1 MIYTERTVK
10 IRNGSASIDS
20 PIILY
25 RGDKDVEILFK
36 IVDSKFKFSNEK
48 GNYIIDT
55 GAKFGQLAVDLPDGS
70 DLFTDLVE
78 CIDGEV
84 IFKISG
90 EMIDELHEVGFYS
103 FHIRLFNDDKTSRVT
118 IPQVM
123 EGIEIR
129 EPIVIEGDDYG
140 EVAMVNYGKVDE
152 AVIENEQATFLDE
165 NGNLN
170 IEWKKGDI
178 ISSLR
183 LNQMV
188 GYIND
193 HAVPGEQ
200 GPQGE
205 KGEQGPQGEKGEQ
218 GPKGEDGKTPVIGVD
233 YFTTADKNE
242 MLNGY
247 ATESFVNNAIANAQ
261 LGGDQGGINLNGLVA
276 KNEVG
281 NASQILFN
289 DGESFQTKLDAGVL
303 KGEKGEKGEKGDQ
316 GIQGEKGEK
325 GDDGYTPVKGVDYF
339 TTADIEEMLSGYA
352 TEKFVSNSIANA
364 QLGDVDTSI
373 FVTQDD
379 LYIDIP
385 DDSYDTNSTMLANEP
400 ITVAEYNH
408 VLYTNRL
415 TYTSY
420 NEERPVKGQ
429 QGCLIGVM
437 PPVFDKAV
445 TIYSVEL
452 VQYGGTDP
460 NAAQFII
467 YDVAKK
473 IPENEMNYVYVFTKK
488 KVVGEGNY
496 VKADKLTTISFSEGV
511 VVQPGEMLC
520 AVTPV
525 KALGYCAVDPDVNFK
540 AYVYGYN
547 INTIT
552 PDTETFELV
561 LATSNAWQGAYT
573 VTYEEGAIGGDTTVS
588 VTSVSLNIHD
598 ATMNIGDTTTLIA
611 TVEPSDAT
619 DTSVNWSVDN
629 SNVTVNSNGVVT
641 AMNAG
646 SSVVTVTTNDGNKTD
661 TCNITVNAAQEPETP
676 QVTYTITNN
685 LSNATNSNK
694 NTTINKNSAYI
705 GTITANSGY
714 EISNVTVVMGG
725 NDITSSVYTNNRI
738 NIPSV
743 TGNIVITVSTTV
755 KEISTTR
762 RKITEVVPE
771 MILDIRSL
779 KNNINSG
786 NEFGVRNARR
796 GDTINKY
803 FVMTV
808 DDIGRQFFD
817 VADTLSSIGFYPA
830 LALKMESMNGV
841 GPTGITWDELRQ
853 LQDIGFEICFH
864 GMLHSHTPAGTAPNN
879 DDIMIADIA
888 QFKSLCQQNGIKIC
902 GYCGPNHYPL
912 PVDAFKEFEWARSA
926 YGITSYGWNI
936 DYSDNS
942 RMNDSFASITAGT
955 SMDWTSA
962 PTEETIQN
970 MINLADHENL
980 KDNFYLTPMC
990 HTQNLVANI
999 DSYMQVFNGWIAKG
1013 LTPMRCCDAVRQS
1026 LWDIGYIGNNSTFEI
1041 QAGTASNPYWIVGKN
1056 GVVRTNP

>member
-10 IRNGSASIDS
+10 IKNGSASIDS

-36 IVDSKFKFSNEK
+36 IVNSKFKFSNEK

-70 DLFTDLVE
+70 DLFTDIVE

-200 GPQGE
+200 GPKGE
-205 KGEQGPQGEKGEQ
+205 KGEQGLEGKTPVKGVDYFTEEDIESLNIPSIDGLATETFVRSEIAKAQFEGSDGNVDLSAYATKEYVDDEIEKIELIPGPQGEKGEQ
-218 GPKGEDGKTPVIGVD
+218 GP
-233 YFTTADKNE
+233 
-242 MLNGY
+242 
-247 ATESFVNNAIANAQ
+247 
-261 LGGDQGGINLNGLVA
+261 
-276 KNEVG
+276 
-281 NASQILFN
+281 
-289 DGESFQTKLDAGVL
+289 
-303 KGEKGEKGEKGDQ
+303 
-316 GIQGEKGEK
+316 K

-339 TTADIEEMLSGYA
+339 TTADKEEMLSGYA

-452 VQYGGTDP
+452 VQYSGMDP

-561 LATSNAWQGAYT
+561 LATNNAWQGAYT

-694 NTTINKNSAYI
+694 NTTINENSAYI

-714 EISNVTVVMGG
+714 EISNVTVVMDG
-725 NDITSSVYTNNRI
+725 NDITSSVYINNRI

>member
-70 DLFTDLVE
+70 DLFTDIVE

-118 IPQVM
+118 IPQVI

-200 GPQGE
+200 GPKGE
-205 KGEQGPQGEKGEQ
+205 KGEQGPEGKTPVKGVDYFTEEDIESLNIPSIDGLATETFVRSEIAKAQFEGSDGNVDLSAYATKEYVDDEIEKIELIPGPQGEKGEQ
-218 GPKGEDGKTPVIGVD
+218 GP
-233 YFTTADKNE
+233 
-242 MLNGY
+242 
-247 ATESFVNNAIANAQ
+247 
-261 LGGDQGGINLNGLVA
+261 
-276 KNEVG
+276 
-281 NASQILFN
+281 
-289 DGESFQTKLDAGVL
+289 
-303 KGEKGEKGEKGDQ
+303 
-316 GIQGEKGEK
+316 K

-339 TTADIEEMLSGYA
+339 TTADKEEMLSGYA

-452 VQYGGTDP
+452 VQYSGMDP

-525 KALGYCAVDPDVNFK
+525 KGLGYCAVDPDVNFK

-694 NTTINKNSAYI
+694 NTTINENSAYI

-714 EISNVTVVMGG
+714 EISNVTVVMDG
-725 NDITSSVYTNNRI
+725 NDITSSVYINNRI

>member
-1 MIYTERTVK
+1 MSISRDIIIKIKNNNAKLDKPLVVYERDHGLMLNFKLQNHNYKYGGNNILDSVDDDVLFAYSTLVNPQGYELSNQNGTVLDDVVQFVITEDMTDELTEIGIYQMQIHIVCEHSEFSIPPIEFEVRERLK
-10 IRNGSASIDS
+10 GDS
-20 PIILY
+20 
-25 RGDKDVEILFK
+25 E
-36 IVDSKFKFSNEK
+36 
-48 GNYIIDT
+48 GNSDAV
-55 GAKFGQLAVDLPDGS
+55 GRAAVDISYLQTDEGSFMSEDG
-70 DLFTDLVE
+70 T
-78 CIDGEV
+78 
-84 IFKISG
+84 
-90 EMIDELHEVGFYS
+90 
-103 FHIRLFNDDKTSRVT
+103 
-118 IPQVM
+118 
-123 EGIEIR
+123 
-129 EPIVIEGDDYG
+129 
-140 EVAMVNYGKVDE
+140 
-152 AVIENEQATFLDE
+152 
-165 NGNLN
+165 LN
-170 IEWKKGDI
+170 IVWRAGDI
-178 ISSLR
+178 ISSTK
-183 LNQMV
+183 LNEMV
-188 GYIND
+188 TYINEN
-193 HAVPGEQ
+193 AVK
-200 GPQGE
+200 GPEGP
-205 KGEQGPQGEKGEQ
+205 KGEQGPEGPE
-218 GPKGEDGKTPVIGVD
+218 GPKGDDGYTPIKGVD
-233 YFTTADKNE
+233 YFTTADK
-242 MLNGY
+242 
-247 ATESFVNNAIANAQ
+247 
-261 LGGDQGGINLNGLVA
+261 
-276 KNEVG
+276 
-281 NASQILFN
+281 
-289 DGESFQTKLDAGVL
+289 
-303 KGEKGEKGEKGDQ
+303 
-316 GIQGEKGEK
+316 
-325 GDDGYTPVKGVDYF
+325 
-339 TTADIEEMLSGYA
+339 EEMLSGYA

-408 VLYTNRL
+408 LLYTNRL
-415 TYTSY
+415 IYTSY

-452 VQYGGTDP
+452 VQYSSMDP

-473 IPENEMNYVYVFTKK
+473 FPENENNYVYVFTKK

-525 KALGYCAVDPDVNFK
+525 KALGYCAVDPDVNFM

-547 INTIT
+547 TNTIT
-552 PDTETFELV
+552 PDTETFELA
-561 LATSNAWQGAYT
+561 LATNNAWQGAYT
-573 VTYEEGAIGGDTTVS
+573 VTYEEGAI
-588 VTSVSLNIHD
+588 
-598 ATMNIGDTTTLIA
+598 
-611 TVEPSDAT
+611 E
-619 DTSVNWSVDN
+619 
-629 SNVTVNSNGVVT
+629 
-641 AMNAG
+641 G
-646 SSVVTVTTNDGNKTD
+646 S
-661 TCNITVNAAQEPETP
+661 ETP

-685 LSNATNSNK
+685 LSNATNN
-694 NTTINKNSAYI
+694 NTNTSINENSKYA
-705 GTITANSGY
+705 GFITANSGY
-714 EISNVTVVMGG
+714 EIDKVTVVMGE
-725 NDITSSVYTNNRI
+725 NDITSSVYANGYI

-743 TGNIVITVSTTV
+743 TANIIITVSTTV
-755 KEISTTR
+755 KEISTNR

-902 GYCGPNHYPL
+902 GYCAPNHYPL

-926 YGITSYGWNI
+926 YGLTSYGWNI
-936 DYSDNS
+936 NYSNNS
-942 RMNDSFASITAGT
+942 RMNDSFASIDAGT
-955 SMDWTSA
+955 SMDWGSA

-1056 GVVRTNP
+1056 GVVRSNP